1 MAPVTRERPQATIPS
16 GAGRNRGHAVSALRS
31 RLRQRLGWRLTA
43 SYALVTVAVLAVLE
57 FLLLLVGVI
66 VMAIVLGRNGDAI
79 VQDLQSQ
86 AVPALAPLLTSPSP
100 DLAGIDRWLRGA
112 QTTGVV
118 AEGDRDV
125 EVRPDVS
132 VLARSDTHLL
142 VVDRD
147 GNLVGSIKQ
156 PAAPTTLTPAATPDD
171 PDLGRAVSAGLA
183 GRANSNP
190 ILQWPIPSR
199 LIVAV
204 PIVDD
209 QRTVVGTVV
218 FTGRS
223 PLEASSQGLTRILG
237 STAVA
242 IILFGAVIGTISGYL
257 AARTLVIRFSRMS
270 AAAAAW
276 GAGDFS
282 AAVSDAAEDEI
293 GQLGRR
299 LDRMAEQLAEVIRA
313 REQLSVV
320 DERNRL
326 ARDLHDSVKQQAFA
340 VSLHLGSAREL
351 FDRDPAS
358 ARLQLDAAYEIARQS
373 QRELTAIIQTL
384 RPTELADA
392 SLGSAIDRYVAEWRV
407 RTGIATST
415 EVAPDAE
422 LSHAVEDA
430 LFRVVQE
437 ALTNVARHSRAS
449 HVSVGFVREGNAWSL
464 SIVDDGTGFDARRGR
479 PGVGLQSM
487 RERVEA
493 IGGTFAV
500 ASSPTG
506 TRILVRVD
514 PNAPTED

>member
-16 GAGRNRGHAVSALRS
+16 GTGRGRGHVVSALRS

-57 FLLLLVGVI
+57 VLLLLVGVFGI
-66 VMAIVLGRNGDAI
+66 IAVLGRNGDA
-79 VQDLQSQ
+79 VVRDLQSR
-86 AVPALAPLLTSPSP
+86 AAPALAPLLTSASP
-100 DLAGIDRWLRGA
+100 DLAGIDQWLQDTQVSGI
-112 QTTGVV
+112 VP
-118 AEGDRDV
+118 EGDH
-125 EVRPDVS
+125 EGEIRPDVS
-132 VLARSDTHLL
+132 MLARSDTHLL
-142 VVDRD
+142 VVDRN
-147 GNLVGSIKQ
+147 GNLAGSIKQ
-156 PAAPTTLTPAATPDD
+156 PAAPTTLAPAATPDD
-171 PDLGRAVSAGLA
+171 PGLGRAVSTALA
-183 GRANSNP
+183 GNANSNP

-199 LIVAV
+199 LIVGV
-204 PIVDD
+204 PIDD
-209 QRTVVGTVV
+209 AQGNTVGAII
-218 FTGRS
+218 FTGRT
-223 PLEASSQGLTRILG
+223 PLDASSQFLTRILG
-237 STAVA
+237 STAVV
-242 IILFGAVIGTISGYL
+242 ILLLGAVIGTISGYL
-257 AARTLVIRFSRMS
+257 AARTLVIRFGRMS

-449 HVSVGFVREGNAWSL
+449 HVSVTVVREGNAWSL

-506 TRILVRVD
+506 TRISVRVD
-514 PNAPTED
+514 PNAPMED